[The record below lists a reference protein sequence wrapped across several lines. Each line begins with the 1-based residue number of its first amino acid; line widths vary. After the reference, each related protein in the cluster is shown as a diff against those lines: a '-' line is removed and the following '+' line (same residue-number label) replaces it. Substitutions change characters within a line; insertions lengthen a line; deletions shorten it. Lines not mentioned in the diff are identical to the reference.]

1 MNNSLAGKHVV
12 ILGGSSG
19 IGFAIAQTA
28 HAHGAYVHIAS
39 RSRDKLLR
47 AADSIG
53 RGVQIYSA
61 DITDEAS
68 VKKMFHSFESID
80 HVIVTASN
88 VQLGAI
94 IDTDCADLKATLDS
108 RFWGSYYAAKYAA
121 SLMKG
126 TGSITFMSGTS
137 TWKPSPG
144 GAVAAASGA
153 AVESLG
159 RSLAL
164 ELSPL
169 RVNTISAGAIDTP
182 LLDTFFGK
190 NRAEVIEQLKNTLPV
205 KRMGKPEDV
214 AEAALF
220 LMKNQYTTGTVLS
233 VDGGILLTS

>member
-1 MNNSLAGKHVV
+1 LSTLLTGNHVV

-19 IGFAIAQTA
+19 IGLAIAKAA
-28 HAHGAYVHIAS
+28 HAQGAYIHIAG

-47 AADSIG
+47 AAEIIG
-53 RGVQIYSA
+53 HRVEIYIV
-61 DITDEAS
+61 DTTDEES
-68 VKKMFHSFESID
+68 VKKMFYSLDSVD
-80 HVIVTASN
+80 HVIVTASS

-94 IDTDCADLKATLDS
+94 LDTESVDLKSTLDS

-121 SLMKG
+121 PRMQG

-182 LLDTFFGK
+182 LLDTFFGD
-190 NRAEVIEQLKNTLPV
+190 NRAEIIQHLTSTLPI
-205 KRMGKPEDV
+205 KRMGMPDDV
-214 AEAALF
+214 AEAAIY
-220 LMKNQYTTGTVLS
+220 LMNNHYTTGTVLS
-233 VDGGILLTS
+233 VDGGILLV